1 MKLRLPDK
9 ENFKYALRMN
19 RWPVHW
25 FDTKK
30 EKEEKRKKRVQK
42 LYPSKKSVTSVTG

>member
-25 FDTKK
+25 IDTKK

-42 LYPSKKSVTSVTG
+42 LYPSTKKV